1 MTEQTHPG
9 QEAQDEQAAIMARE
23 AKFAAITKELHD
35 IIERHQLDY
44 EGAFQVLG
52 RGIIMLT
59 LSRHA
64 GDKERAAEMC
74 RRIGETMSALVLDPS
89 TEVIHH
95 QNG

>member
-1 MTEQTHPG
+1 MSDQQTST
-9 QEAQDEQAAIMARE
+9 QDENEERAIMERE
-23 AKFAAITKELHD
+23 AKFAAITKEVHD
-35 IIERHQLDY
+35 IIAKHQLDF

-64 GDKERAAEMC
+64 GDKAKAAEMC
-74 RRIGETMSALVLDPS
+74 RAIGETMSALVLDPS